1 MSVIDRFLC
10 IYLTKL
16 TNVITYIFND
26 IFIIIITV
34 KSLYSEPRSV
44 RRNQRNIFTA
54 TIQRRREIS
63 TPLKRKTLFNEKN

>member
-16 TNVITYIFND
+16 TNVTTHIFND
-26 IFIIIITV
+26 IIIIIITV

-44 RRNQRNIFTA
+44 RRNQRKIFTA
-54 TIQRRREIS
+54 TIQRRRKIS